1 MVDQLVAQVIGLE
14 VGLLSCQARLAAV
27 TDDEALHDLRTTV
40 RRLRSLLRPLRGLPG
55 VEQLEVAA
63 STVGQ
68 LTTPLRDREVLAA
81 YLHQH
86 GHHEAA
92 NRRLR
97 LQPEAYRQVAQG
109 PELAHLL
116 LILDAFPRFIRASE
130 HQKLLKG
137 LRPRIEK
144 RLAKQWQTLDK
155 ALKDPSHD
163 RHRLRL
169 LIKRVRYAAEA
180 YPELDKL
187 PAKAVSHLKKPRV
200 PWEIGTTAGSGWPRL
215 NTRRICNLVL
225 PYGIAPWPRRRGRRT
240 ACWINSAL
248 IVSEPVR
255 LLAGIGA
262 VPDWP
267 DG

>member
-1 MVDQLVAQVIGLE
+1 MSALVDQLVAQVIGLE

-55 VEQLEVAA
+55 VEQLELAA
-63 STVGQ
+63 STVGR

-81 YLHQH
+81 YLHQQ
-86 GHHEAA
+86 GHHDAA
-92 NRRLR
+92 DRRLR
-97 LQPEAYRQVAQG
+97 LQPDGYRQVAQS

-116 LILDAFPRFIRASE
+116 QILDAFPRFMRASH

-137 LRPRIEK
+137 LRSRIEK
-144 RLAKQWQTLDK
+144 RLAKQWHTLGE
-155 ALKDPSHD
+155 ALKDPGHD

-187 PAKAVSHLKKPRV
+187 PTNAMSRLKKAQGALGDWHDCWQWLAQAEHQADVQPCVAVWHKTMAKAEGQADRV
-200 PWEIGTTAGSGWPRL
+200 LDKLSSD
-215 NTRRICNLVL
+215 CF
-225 PYGIAPWPRRRGRRT
+225 
-240 ACWINSAL
+240 
-248 IVSEPVR
+248 
-255 LLAGIGA
+255 
-262 VPDWP
+262 
-267 DG
+267 

>member
-1 MVDQLVAQVIGLE
+1 MSALVDQLVAQVIGLE

-63 STVGQ
+63 SAVGQ

-81 YLHQH
+81 YLHQQ
-86 GHHEAA
+86 GHHAA
-92 NRRLR
+92 ADRRLR
-97 LQPEAYRQVAQG
+97 LQPDAYRHVAHSAEVSQ
-109 PELAHLL
+109 LL
-116 LILDAFPRFIRASE
+116 LILDAFPRFIRASQ

-137 LRPRIEK
+137 LRSRIEK
-144 RLAKQWQTLDK
+144 RLAKQWRALEA
-155 ALKDPSHD
+155 ALKDPEHD

-187 PAKAVSHLKKPRV
+187 PAKAV
-200 PWEIGTTAGSGWPRL
+200 PRL
-215 NTRRICNLVL
+215 KQAQAALGDWHDCWQWLAQAEHQVDLQPCVAVWHQTMAKAEGQADRVL
-225 PYGIAPWPRRRGRRT
+225 DKL
-240 ACWINSAL
+240 SA
-248 IVSEPVR
+248 
-255 LLAGIGA
+255 
-262 VPDWP
+262 DCF
-267 DG
+267 

>member
-1 MVDQLVAQVIGLE
+1 MSALVDHLVAQVIGLE
-14 VGLLSCQARLAAV
+14 VGILSCQARLAAV

-55 VEQLEVAA
+55 VEQLELAA

-86 GHHEAA
+86 GYHEAA
-92 NRRLR
+92 DRRLR
-97 LQPEAYRQVAQG
+97 LQPVAYRQVAQSA
-109 PELAHLL
+109 EVVHLL
-116 LILDAFPRFIRASE
+116 LILDAFPRFIRASQ

-137 LRPRIEK
+137 MRSRIEK
-144 RLAKQWQTLDK
+144 RLAKQWQKLND
-155 ALKDPSHD
+155 ALQDPSHD

-187 PAKAVSHLKKPRV
+187 SDDALSHLKKAQGALGDWHDCWQWLAQAEHQADLQPCVAVWHRTMADAEEQADRV
-200 PWEIGTTAGSGWPRL
+200 LEK
-215 NTRRICNLVL
+215 
-225 PYGIAPWPRRRGRRT
+225 
-240 ACWINSAL
+240 
-248 IVSEPVR
+248 
-255 LLAGIGA
+255 LAKRCF
-262 VPDWP
+262 
-267 DG
+267 